1 MTEPRSY
8 PLRSYV
14 FVTTEPGET
23 ASVLE
28 QLAVLDVSPSAVLN
42 VDRVIGEFD
51 IIAQLE
57 TPDIDCLAGVITD
70 DILELPGVVNVVA
83 SWCLEGA
90 AAPGNRAPVRREQSL
105 LLVC

>member
-1 MTEPRSY
+1 MSESRSR

-14 FVTTEPGET
+14 FVKTEAGQT
-23 ASVLE
+23 ASVVE
-28 QLAVLDVSPSAVLN
+28 QLTALDVSPCAVLK
-42 VDRVIGEFD
+42 VDRVVGEFD

-83 SWCLEGA
+83 CWCLDLA
-90 AAPGNRAPVRREQSL
+90 ATPDNHAPVRREQSL
-105 LLVC
+105 VSVS